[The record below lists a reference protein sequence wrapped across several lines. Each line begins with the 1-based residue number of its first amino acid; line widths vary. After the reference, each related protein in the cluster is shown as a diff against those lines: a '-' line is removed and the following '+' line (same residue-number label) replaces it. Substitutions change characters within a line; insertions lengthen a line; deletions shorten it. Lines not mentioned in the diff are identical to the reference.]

1 VNTLRR
7 FFVSSLITALCLVLI
22 VFMYGNGS
30 SRIYRDG
37 TFTAVSQGDKYG
49 YAMVTV
55 TLENDKIK
63 SVTIKEFD
71 GFGVE
76 KLYEVYGQFFP
87 ALKEAHETLAKRI
100 VEANS
105 YQVDVFTGATGTSK
119 KVMEAVKFALEK
131 AKLEP
136 SKTKYLDG
144 TFMGV
149 SDFTARGH
157 AVAWVTIENDKIVKL
172 VLEETTPSVKD
183 GKTVMDA
190 AGRTVWVFKGG
201 DYPWPEF
208 HAAKEA
214 IAKAVIEKQTHQVD
228 VYTGATSSSNK
239 FIQAVQRA
247 LEWAK
252 ARQ

>member
-1 VNTLRR
+1 MRR
-7 FFVSSLITALCLVLI
+7 LISSALITVLSLSLI

-30 SRIYRDG
+30 TRIYRDG
-37 TFTAVSQGDKYG
+37 TFVAVSQADRYG

-55 TLENDKIK
+55 VLENDKIK
-63 SVTIKEFD
+63 DVSIKEFD

-76 KLYEVYGQFFP
+76 KLYDVYGQYFP
-87 ALKEAHETLAKRI
+87 VLREAHETLAKRI

-131 AKLEP
+131 AKVEP
-136 SKTKYLDG
+136 SETKYLNG

-149 SDFTARGH
+149 SDYTARGH
-157 AVAWVTIENDKIVKL
+157 AVAWVTIENDRIVK
-172 VLEETTPSVKD
+172 VELEETTPSVKD
-183 GKTVMDA
+183 GQVVTDA
-190 AGRTVWVFKGG
+190 AGRTVWVFKGS

-208 HAAKEA
+208 HEAKKA
-214 IAKAVIEKQTHQVD
+214 IAKAVVEKQTPQVD

-239 FIQAVQRA
+239 FIQAIQRA

>member
-1 VNTLRR
+1 MKRLLIPT
-7 FFVSSLITALCLVLI
+7 LITALSLVLVI
-22 VFMYGNGS
+22 FMYGNS
-30 SRIYRDG
+30 ASRTYKDG

-55 TLENDKIK
+55 VVESDKIK
-63 SVTIKEFD
+63 NVSIKEFD

-76 KLYEVYGQFFP
+76 KLYDVYGAYFP
-87 ALKEAHETLAKRI
+87 ILKQAHETLAKRI

-105 YQVDVFTGATGTSK
+105 WQVDVFTGATSTSK

-131 AKLEP
+131 AKIEP
-136 SKTKYLDG
+136 SQMKYLSG

-149 SDFTARGH
+149 SDFTTRGH
-157 AVAWVTIENDKIVKL
+157 AVAWVTIENDKITKV
-172 VLEETTPSVKD
+172 VLEETTPSLKD
-183 GKTVMDA
+183 GQPVLDA
-190 AGRTVWVFKGG
+190 AGRQVWVFKGR

-208 HAAKEA
+208 HQAKEA
-214 IAKAVIEKQTHQVD
+214 IAKAVVEKQSYQVD

>member
-1 VNTLRR
+1 MKK
-7 FFVSSLITALCLVLI
+7 FFISTLITVLSLVL
-22 VFMYGNGS
+22 VMFMYGNS
-30 SRIYRDG
+30 ASKIYKDG

-49 YAMVTV
+49 YVMATV
-55 TLENDKIK
+55 IVEGDKIK
-63 SVTIKEFD
+63 NVSIKEFD

-76 KLYEVYGQFFP
+76 KLYDVYGAYFP
-87 ALKEAHETLAKRI
+87 ILKQAHETLAKRI

-105 YQVDVFTGATGTSK
+105 WQVDVFTGATSTSK

-131 AKLEP
+131 AKIEP
-136 SKTKYLDG
+136 SQAKYLNG

-149 SDFTARGH
+149 SDFTPRGH
-157 AVAWVTIENDKIVKL
+157 AVAWVTIDNDKITKV
-172 VLEETTPSVKD
+172 VLEETTPSLKD
-183 GKTVMDA
+183 GQPVLDA
-190 AGRTVWVFKGG
+190 AGRQVWVFKGG

-208 HAAKEA
+208 HQAKEI
-214 IAKAVIEKQTHQVD
+214 IAKAVVEKQSYQVD

>member
-1 VNTLRR
+1 MKR
-7 FFVSSLITALCLVLI
+7 FLIPSLITVLSLVLI
-22 VFMYGNGS
+22 VFMYGNS
-30 SRIYRDG
+30 ASKVHRDG
-37 TFTAVSQGDKYG
+37 TFVAASQGDKYG
-49 YAMVTV
+49 YVAV
-55 TLENDKIK
+55 TLTIENDKIK
-63 SVTIKEFD
+63 NVAIKEFD

-76 KLYEVYGQFFP
+76 KLYDVYGAYFP
-87 ALKEAHETLAKRI
+87 ILKQAHETLAKRI

-105 YQVDVFTGATGTSK
+105 WQVDVFTGATGTSK

-131 AKLEP
+131 AKVEP
-136 SKTKYLDG
+136 SQTKYLSG

-157 AVAWVTIENDKIVKL
+157 AVAWVTIENDKITKVIF
-172 VLEETTPSVKD
+172 EETTPSLKD
-183 GKTVMDA
+183 GKPVLDA
-190 AGRTVWVFKGG
+190 AGRQVWVFKGG

-208 HAAKEA
+208 HQAKEA
-214 IAKAVIEKQTHQVD
+214 VAKAIIEKQTYQVD